1 MDRDAILDKVREVM
15 LDIVTLDSDVELNED
30 TQFKSLDIDSFD
42 MLEII
47 STLEDDFDLSFDT
60 DDLDKIVTIGD
71 AVDAIEGAQ

>member
-15 LDIVTLDSDVELNED
+15 LDIVTLDGDVELNED